1 MAAERVFGIMELR
14 ESILDLLDER
24 SLLLSQGIS
33 RIFASAVKDSAK
45 YQRKLFFTVDEPTAA
60 VSIDD
65 IEVNPLL
72 AERVSTSSYSDALH
86 LQAKSHIFV
95 ALKSNFLESPSHTE
109 RAYRLKSEIGS
120 WQRMHLLRA
129 GKKRL
134 VTIALGPIRSY
145 DGADY
150 ELKLVSSHNITMRYI
165 TKSDPFQRQLRIAGH
180 LDYVDK
186 LASRIRVGNLSPAAL
201 YQTRVWVMALQRVA
215 GEQYDMFQ
223 RADTKA
229 SRVADPARDFHRL
242 RHHGFLAAVEELEG
256 QAGEHHNASDFMVW
270 TIRARPE
277 LLVIEDEATRHIRW
291 RIAIFGSA

>member
-33 RIFASAVKDSAK
+33 RIFASAVKDSTK
-45 YQRKLFFTVDEPTAA
+45 YQRKLFFTVGELTAA

-65 IEVNPLL
+65 IE
-72 AERVSTSSYSDALH
+72 
-86 LQAKSHIFV
+86 
-95 ALKSNFLESPSHTE
+95 ALKNDFLEFPSHTE
-109 RAYRLKSEIGS
+109 RAYRLKSEAGS
-120 WQRMHLLRA
+120 WQKMHLLRA

-134 VTIALGPIRSY
+134 VTIAFGPIRSY

-150 ELKLVSSHNITMRYI
+150 ELKLVSSQNIAMRYI
-165 TKSDPFQRQLRIAGH
+165 TKSDPFQRQLRLAGH

-201 YQTRVWVMALQRVA
+201 HQTRFWVIALQRVA
-215 GEQYDMFQ
+215 GKQYDMFQ

-242 RHHGFLAAVEELEG
+242 RHYGFLAAVEELEG
-256 QAGEHHNASDFMVW
+256 RAGEHHNTSDFMVW